1 METFLI
7 DFQTLCFKVKI
18 PLFGGFVDA
27 SFYVSSKIKW
37 VRKKGCPKLQQ
48 FQSDNWSLKR
58 KTQTFRRNVVV
69 HEFFVGRGYFFR
81 ADFPLEF
88 STKTLLFWS
97 CIKLNLGANLHF
109 FASLYS
115 TNNYSGYNSRLC
127 RKYSRQ
133 KKNMF
138 FSQKEL
144 NFNYF
149 VTLIERSERYLHFK
163 GNCNFEFSRQNQ
175 QKILQMTF
183 WAKIE

>member
-7 DFQTLCFKVKI
+7 DFQTLCFNVKI

-88 STKTLLFWS
+88 STKT
-97 CIKLNLGANLHF
+97 
-109 FASLYS
+109 Y
-115 TNNYSGYNSRLC
+115 YSGVASNSIWGRIFISSHRYTAQQIITRGIILGC
-127 RKYSRQ
+127 AENIQDKRKTCFSV
-133 KKNMF
+133 KKN
-138 FSQKEL
+138 
-144 NFNYF
+144 
-149 VTLIERSERYLHFK
+149 LIST
-163 GNCNFEFSRQNQ
+163 
-175 QKILQMTF
+175 IL
-183 WAKIE
+183 